1 MSDTATATE
10 TRHGVYEVMFL
21 ISQSEAVEFASL
33 IEHIENLIAR
43 AGAELLAIEKWDE
56 KRLAYPIEKQR
67 RAVFILTYIKCPK
80 SGIQQL
86 ERDVNISER
95 IMRMLV
101 IKADHISPEEIA
113 SHDNRDALG
122 AEAKLR
128 AERAVE
134 DARREAQRVE
144 VLTAEEAA
152 EARAREAEMA
162 NAADD
167 DDSEMGDE
175 HDEDG
180 DDRDDR

>member
-1 MSDTATATE
+1 MSDAATATE
-10 TRHGVYEVMFL
+10 IRHGVYEVMFL

-33 IEHIENLIAR
+33 IEHIESLIGR

-67 RAVFILTYIKCPK
+67 RAVFILTYIRAPK

-128 AERAVE
+128 AERAAE

-152 EARAREAEMA
+152 EARARESEMA
-162 NAADD
+162 NADDEGAESEMNDD
-167 DDSEMGDE
+167 DGDE
-175 HDEDG
+175 G
-180 DDRDDR
+180 DDR